1 MGNIKWC
8 RKIIY
13 FIWKIFCVQTAGK
26 NLHKIKHHKKNLR
39 SYCYVQEFYQNILS
53 SAQLKVNETIAEDML
68 YSIVRLYIQ
77 VRVVSFTRGIV
88 HKDRIKNRKIIATEP
103 LRKEI
108 KSQVKCNF
116 SRVGLW
122 LFFAEFMSI
131 HCKSNYIILF
141 AIFFSTNV
149 KQENG

>member
-1 MGNIKWC
+1 MNRGGLWVISNDAGKLFILFEK
-8 RKIIY
+8 Y
-13 FIWKIFCVQTAGK
+13 FGVQTAGK
-26 NLHKIKHHKKNLR
+26 DLHKTNINMIIKKLL
-39 SYCYVQEFYQNILS
+39 SYCYFQEFYQNILS

-116 SRVGLW
+116 SRVGL
-122 LFFAEFMSI
+122 
-131 HCKSNYIILF
+131 
-141 AIFFSTNV
+141 
-149 KQENG
+149 